1 MKLIAIGVSD
11 SSGTN
16 LDLIGVLLSIFI
28 PILAFILGRYYS
40 NRKKRKIE
48 SLIDDMSRINNHLD
62 LYAWFESISSE
73 GVINGEINNAQLE
86 LLRTHYE
93 LNKKRLGKI
102 SINDD
107 LNAEKKT
114 NQVSDMTKEKMEL
127 YIKMLVEEGYPEE
140 HARKHAL
147 NHLDKF

>member
-1 MKLIAIGVSD
+1 MKLTPFGVSD
-11 SSGTN
+11 SSGSN

-102 SINDD
+102 SITED

>member
-1 MKLIAIGVSD
+1 MKLTPVGVSD
-11 SSGTN
+11 SSGTD
-16 LDLIGVLLSIFI
+16 LDLIGIVLSIFI
-28 PILAFILGRYYS
+28 PIIAFILGRHYS

-48 SLIDDMSRINNHLD
+48 ALIDDMSRIDNHLD
-62 LYAWFESISSE
+62 LFAWFESISSE

-93 LNKKRLGKI
+93 SNKKRLGTI
-102 SINDD
+102 SINDVTTVENSMND
-107 LNAEKKT
+107 LT
-114 NQVSDMTKEKMEL
+114 NKKMEL

>member
-1 MKLIAIGVSD
+1 MKLIAFGVSD

-102 SINDD
+102 SITED

-114 NQVSDMTKEKMEL
+114 NLVSDMTKEKMEL

>member
-1 MKLIAIGVSD
+1 MKLTPVGVSD
-11 SSGTN
+11 SSGTD
-16 LDLIGVLLSIFI
+16 LDLIGIVLSIFI
-28 PILAFILGRYYS
+28 PIIAFILGRHYS

-48 SLIDDMSRINNHLD
+48 SLIDDMSRIDNHLD
-62 LYAWFESISSE
+62 LFAWFESISSE

-93 LNKKRLGKI
+93 SNKKRLGTI
-102 SINDD
+102 SINDVTTVEKSMND
-107 LNAEKKT
+107 LT
-114 NQVSDMTKEKMEL
+114 NNKMEL

-147 NHLDKF
+147 THLDKF

>member
-1 MKLIAIGVSD
+1 MKLTPVGVSD
-11 SSGTN
+11 SSGTD
-16 LDLIGVLLSIFI
+16 LDLIGIVLSIFI
-28 PILAFILGRYYS
+28 PIIAFILGRHYS

-48 SLIDDMSRINNHLD
+48 ALIEDMSRIDNHLD
-62 LYAWFESISSE
+62 LFAWFESISSE

-93 LNKKRLGKI
+93 SNKKRLGTI
-102 SINDD
+102 SINDVTTVENSMND
-107 LNAEKKT
+107 LT
-114 NQVSDMTKEKMEL
+114 NKKMEL

>member
-1 MKLIAIGVSD
+1 MKLIAFGVSD

-102 SINDD
+102 SITED